1 MVKPI
6 AGLMLTEAQ
15 AARLNFDDFFNNVMF
30 HEVAHGLGVKN
41 TVNGKGTVRE
51 ALGAGFS
58 PIEEC
63 KADVLG
69 LYMVTKLLE
78 MGELTGNIDDFYI
91 TFVAGTFRSV
101 RFGAASAHGKANMI
115 IFNTLVAKGA
125 IDRMKNGKYNVNVPE
140 MKKVISNLA
149 QELLVLQGEGNK
161 DGVTDMLNTRALVSE
176 TLGKDL
182 KSIEKAGIP
191 VDLMFEQGTD
201 VLGLDKK

>member
-1 MVKPI
+1 
-6 AGLMLTEAQ
+6 
-15 AARLNFDDFFNNVMF
+15 
-30 HEVAHGLGVKN
+30 
-41 TVNGKGTVRE
+41 
-51 ALGAGFS
+51 
-58 PIEEC
+58 
-63 KADVLG
+63 
-69 LYMVTKLLE
+69 
-78 MGELTGNIDDFYI
+78 
-91 TFVAGTFRSV
+91 
-101 RFGAASAHGKANMI
+101 MI